1 MLKVNKQ
8 VRKFVPTSTPKQS
21 SLVKCKVTLW
31 RNATHSLLGSHYTSG
46 KQCHQGQTLYR
57 KYTYWLLTFVLG
69 SFFLLT
75 SDMAKKK
82 TTMQWSLTLFPAAFF
97 LGSPNKASNERK
109 HFPATYIKQLQLNYV
124 RLIHSTY
131 KRNHLWTGR
140 TDIATV

>member
-8 VRKFVPTSTPKQS
+8 VRKFMPTSTPKQS
-21 SLVKCKVTLW
+21 SLVKCKVT
-31 RNATHSLLGSHYTSG
+31 
-46 KQCHQGQTLYR
+46 
-57 KYTYWLLTFVLG
+57 G

-75 SDMAKKK
+75 SDMASNSSTVGWSPKKR
-82 TTMQWSLTLFPAAFF
+82 QPCNGSLTLFPAAFF

-109 HFPATYIKQLQLNYV
+109 RFPATYIKQLQLNYV